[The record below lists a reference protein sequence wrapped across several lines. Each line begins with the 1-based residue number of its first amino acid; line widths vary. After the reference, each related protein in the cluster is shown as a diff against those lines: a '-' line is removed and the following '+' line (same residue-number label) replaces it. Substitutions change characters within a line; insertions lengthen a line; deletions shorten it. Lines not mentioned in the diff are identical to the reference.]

1 MEFVRSEMYGPLSFS
16 SSPANA
22 ARWRQIYPGDTWP
35 VLAMTGAP
43 APFPVAEEN
52 VQLQKYVR

>member
-1 MEFVRSEMYGPLSFS
+1 MYGPLSFS

-22 ARWRQIYPGDTWP
+22 ARWRQIYPEDPWP